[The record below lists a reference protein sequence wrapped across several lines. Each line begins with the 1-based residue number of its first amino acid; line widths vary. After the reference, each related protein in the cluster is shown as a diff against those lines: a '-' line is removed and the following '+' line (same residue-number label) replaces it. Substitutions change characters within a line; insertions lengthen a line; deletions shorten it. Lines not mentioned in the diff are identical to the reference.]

1 MERKKE
7 NWPYSIFSQF
17 RDNSIKLLAPKPMA
31 DVKIKST
38 IYPPPNAVNIV
49 EVHFSAILKQIIVLV
64 RSGVIYFY
72 RLEQGTSV
80 MVKQLKPNELR
91 DSE

>member
-17 RDNSIKLLAPKPMA
+17 RDNSIKLLAPKPTA

-38 IYPPPNAVNIV
+38 IYPPPNADNI
-49 EVHFSAILKQIIVLV
+49 EVVRFSSILKQIIVFV
-64 RSGVIYFY
+64 KSGIIYFY
-72 RLEQGTSV
+72 RLE
-80 MVKQLKPNELR
+80 
-91 DSE
+91 

>member
-17 RDNSIKLLAPKPMA
+17 RDNSIKLLAPKPIA

-38 IYPPPNAVNIV
+38 IYPPPNADNI
-49 EVHFSAILKQIIVLV
+49 EVVRFSSILKQIIVFV
-64 RSGVIYFY
+64 KSGIIYFY
-72 RLEQGTSV
+72 RLE
-80 MVKQLKPNELR
+80 
-91 DSE
+91 